1 MHTHETQSYRES
13 CVFHFIHFELYIHI
27 GHMILHFVSWIHTL
41 HLIFLLSISNLKKSD
56 QKSLICQG
64 VVQRGWY
71 LTLNGIQFKIPKKRV
86 EGKPQPPPP
95 LVRKCEG
102 EGGGEEKELHP
113 GSQVKIRFKLCINQL
128 PSFHSQIHFLFKAVI
143 FHHSKQI
150 SYSLPTI
157 SPFSLSDQDRISPNN
172 INTISSRQVINEEYQ
187 LGDN

>member
-1 MHTHETQSYRES
+1 MHKHKTQSYRES
-13 CVFHFIHFELYIHI
+13 CVFHFSHFELYIYT

-41 HLIFLLSISNLKKSD
+41 HLIFLLSISNLKKS
-56 QKSLICQG
+56 LIKKVWSARG

-95 LVRKCEG
+95 LVRKC
-102 EGGGEEKELHP
+102 
-113 GSQVKIRFKLCINQL
+113 SQVKIRFKLCINQL
-128 PSFHSQIHFLFKAVI
+128 PNFHSQIHFLFKAVI